1 MAGVTAE
8 TDWKGRRLGLPA
20 TGPGS
25 VPTMGRRLA
34 ALLLDAALSFLV
46 AGLFTAPDPP
56 ELWSTLALAVQ
67 YVVFV
72 PLFGQTV
79 GMRLVGLRLIAL
91 GRPRV
96 GIVAA
101 VVRLVLLQLLIPAV
115 VYDRDNRGLHDRA
128 AGTIV
133 VRS

>member
-1 MAGVTAE
+1 
-8 TDWKGRRLGLPA
+8 
-20 TGPGS
+20 
-25 VPTMGRRLA
+25 MGRRLA